1 MGHHSHRFH
10 TARITLLTLS
20 ILLIACTPKP
30 SWAIPAGARLVWTTP
45 GDNGGKAR
53 VLAYDLRI
61 STNVIQGTDT
71 LSWWK
76 AATKID
82 MTAKIPRMPAMPD
95 SIVLGG
101 LNGGVWY
108 YAILR
113 SVDAAQNWS
122 DFSNVATFVPGM
134 VTGVGDDNAPEVVV
148 GSPRPSPTSGR
159 TEVSLSLPAPMAVL
173 AVVYDAQ
180 GRLARRLESGM
191 LSAGQHLLRWDGT
204 LEGGGQA
211 ASGVYYIRVVA
222 GTLDKRVK
230 LVVVR

>member
-1 MGHHSHRFH
+1 MGYHSHRSH
-10 TARITLLTLS
+10 IARITLLTLS

-53 VLAYDLRI
+53 VVAYDLRI
-61 STNVIQGTDT
+61 SRNAIQGTDT

-76 AATKID
+76 AATQIN
-82 MTAKIPRMPAMPD
+82 MTTKIPRMPAMPD

-101 LNGGVWY
+101 MTGGVWY

-122 DFSNVATFVPGM
+122 DFSNVAMFVPGM
-134 VTGVGDDNAPEVVV
+134 VTGVGDDNAPALVV

-191 LSAGQHLLRWDGT
+191 LGAGPHLLRWDGT

-211 ASGVYYIRVVA
+211 ASGVYWIRVAA

>member
-1 MGHHSHRFH
+1 MGYHSHRSH
-10 TARITLLTLS
+10 IARITLQTLS
-20 ILLIACTPKP
+20 ILLIALTPKL
-30 SWAIPAGARLVWTTP
+30 SWATPSGTRLVWTTP
-45 GDNGGKAR
+45 GDNGGVAR
-53 VLAYDLRI
+53 VVAYDLRI
-61 STNVIQGTDT
+61 STNVISGTDT

-76 AATKID
+76 AATPIN
-82 MTAKIPRMPAMPD
+82 MAAKTPRMPAMPD

-101 LNGGVWY
+101 LNGGIRY

-122 DFSNVATFVPGM
+122 DFSNVATFVPGTA
-134 VTGVGDDNAPEVVV
+134 TGVQDQNAPALVI

-159 TEVSLSLPAPMAVL
+159 TEVSLSLPAPMAVQ
-173 AVVYDAQ
+173 AIVYDAQ

-191 LSAGQHLLRWDGT
+191 LGAGQHLLRWDGT

-211 ASGVYYIRVVA
+211 ASGVYYIRVAA

>member
-1 MGHHSHRFH
+1 MGNPRY
-10 TARITLLTLS
+10 LLLAVR
-20 ILLIACTPKP
+20 LGVLISAVTSMLAFTPNP
-30 SWAIPAGARLVWTTP
+30 SSAAAGARLVWTTP

-61 STNVIQGTDT
+61 SRSGIQGTDT

-76 AATKID
+76 AATKVN
-82 MTAKIPRMPAMPD
+82 MTTKIPRMPAMPD
-95 SIVLGG
+95 SIILGG
-101 LNGGVWY
+101 LTGGVWY

-122 DFSNVATFVPGM
+122 DFSNVASFVPST
-134 VTGVGDDNAPEVVV
+134 VTGVEDPNAPELVV

-159 TEVSLSLPAPMAVL
+159 TEVSLSLPAPMSVL

-191 LSAGQHLLRWDGT
+191 LGAGQHLLRWDGT

-211 ASGVYYIRVVA
+211 ASGVYWIRVAA
-222 GTLDKRVK
+222 GMLDKRVK